1 MRTHAHFSLAQA
13 QDQIA
18 ETCDTRRDGAGAAAR
33 YRDRAWAHVVE
44 ANERWFLLERAD
56 GAYDARKYAR
66 LVDRLIR
73 GYPDAA
79 ALAAIQNPDATAGK
93 QFVFFVGTPRCG
105 STLAERVVLASGAAL
120 PLGEIGTFPRMLRHL
135 AGDLGAPASEAGGM
149 FDAGRDVAAYL
160 ERLLAL
166 PRDKAIKHVRK
177 VADQYMETTSALCS
191 LEHSNLADGGKYRG
205 MSASGEVLYVD
216 KQLDNHVHVAMIRAA
231 MPAATI
237 VWCARDARDVGLSQ
251 RRAAPLFLSPF
262 LSFPPSRVRSPGSS
276 TPSRRSTT
284 RAPTTT
290 ATRSPASR
298 TTTRRTRGSSASR
311 QSRGS

>member
-1 MRTHAHFSLAQA
+1 MPLIHLIGTRKFAPETDAPLQQLEAYVDMADELGMSARPAFDESEIEIEIEIETASFLGEDMRTHAHFSLAQA

-18 ETCDTRRDGAGAAAR
+18 ETCDKRRDGAGAAAR

-149 FDAGRDVAAYL
+149 FDAGRDVAARAGKGCEIPNFKGSYL
-160 ERLLAL
+160 GRFPL
-166 PRDKAIKHVRK
+166 V
-177 VADQYMETTSALCS
+177 
-191 LEHSNLADGGKYRG
+191 LADFWT
-205 MSASGEVLYVD
+205 SD
-216 KQLDNHVHVAMIRAA
+216 H
-231 MPAATI
+231 
-237 VWCARDARDVGLSQ
+237 LSE
-251 RRAAPLFLSPF
+251 R
-262 LSFPPSRVRSPGSS
+262 SRP
-276 TPSRRSTT
+276 
-284 RAPTTT
+284 
-290 ATRSPASR
+290 
-298 TTTRRTRGSSASR
+298 
-311 QSRGS
+311 